1 MKKVVALVT
10 LSLVMLSC
18 GVGDAEKVA
27 DQYHNNMK
35 NKNFQAIADHQL
47 SMDAKAITPVEQW
60 MDLFN
65 QVTTMGQLKKI
76 EKLSGF
82 NSNMDNGVTTVVLR
96 YKYDYAGDTQDLYE
110 KLILVKDGGEFEI
123 AGAAW
128 NVDLDKLPMPSNNK

>member
-1 MKKVVALVT
+1 MKKVVVLVS
-10 LSLVMLSC
+10 LSLLMLSC

-35 NKNFQAIADHQL
+35 SKNFQSIVDNQL
-47 SMDAKAITPVEQW
+47 SMDAIAITPVEQW
-60 MDLFN
+60 LDLFN
-65 QVTTMGQLKKI
+65 QVVSMGELKKI

-82 NSNMDNGVTTVVLR
+82 NSSINDGVTTVVLR

-128 NVDLDKLPMPSNNK
+128 NVDLDQLPMPSNKN